1 MRFSAD
7 HYFQIGHSHYTAG
20 KPCQDHALSRS
31 SGLIACAIVSDGCST
46 GGNTDAGSRILT
58 FGTLQAIRDHA
69 KASNGSLE
77 TAAISITGRQ
87 QQLIGTVRPMLGLD
101 RSDMLATCV
110 YAYLTQHGA
119 LIHVQGDGVVGI
131 KYRTGSI
138 NMHRF
143 DWAKNAPFYPS
154 YEEEEAKQYIVN
166 LHKGIVDTAV
176 MSHVSLWRNPDGKS
190 EREETSQISFKEGRD
205 GYVLKIPAEDLSNI
219 EFVAVFTDGVTQIG
233 KLPNGDDP
241 LDWRD
246 GVAEFLAFKN
256 NAGEFAK
263 RRMIRGIKDMHQFG
277 KGPIDDISYAV
288 IHIEPDEKPDGKEET
303 Q

>member
-1 MRFSAD
+1 MKLSTD

-46 GGNTDAGSRILT
+46 GGNTDVGSRILT

-69 KASNGSLE
+69 KASNGSLD
-77 TAAISITGRQ
+77 TAAISITARQ
-87 QQLIGTVRPMLGLD
+87 QQLIGTVRPMLGFD

-110 YAYLTQHGA
+110 YAYVTQRGA
-119 LIHVQGDGVVGI
+119 LIHVQGDGVIGI
-131 KYRTGSI
+131 KHRNGCI

-143 DWAKNAPFYPS
+143 DWARNAPFYPS
-154 YEEEEAKQYIVN
+154 YNDEEAREYILN
-166 LHKGIVDTAV
+166 LHRGVVDMAV
-176 MSHVSLWRNPDGKS
+176 MSHVSLVRSPDGKF
-190 EREETSQISFKEGRD
+190 EQEETSQISFSEGRD
-205 GYVLKIPAEDLSNI
+205 GYILRIPAEDLPAI
-219 EFVAVFTDGVTQIG
+219 EFIAVFTDGVSQIG

-246 GVAEFLAFKN
+246 AVAEFLAFKN
-256 NAGEFAK
+256 SAGAFAK

-288 IHIEPDEKPDGKEET
+288 VHIETDEVEKESM